1 MPSLTALAV
10 LALSCSSLLSHASV
24 LPHEK
29 ADQNLKRQAP
39 YERWPAAQLL
49 PLPQK
54 MKRQDAT
61 TPDPKA
67 QIVLTA
73 EPTKTSIKLT
83 RTFPPGDLMADKND
97 AGIQEQLTNLLTNA
111 HSYTARQV
119 DGVINSSR
127 DPSDPLSTGWIF
139 SKCNPHGYYK
149 LQVANAH
156 VKFGT
161 RISPTFPQIARV
173 AGHEITWAVLR
184 VSLETLYKYMQPD
197 TYGLTECTFEI
208 WDGENQVGKAE
219 IVRVDPRE
227 CRL

>member
-1 MPSLTALAV
+1 
-10 LALSCSSLLSHASV
+10 
-24 LPHEK
+24 
-29 ADQNLKRQAP
+29 
-39 YERWPAAQLL
+39 
-49 PLPQK
+49 

-83 RTFPPGDLMADKND
+83 RKFPPGDLLADKNHAD
-97 AGIQEQLTNLLTNA
+97 IQEQLTNLLTNA

-127 DPSDPLSTGWIF
+127 DPDDPLSTGWIF

-161 RISPTFPQIARV
+161 RISPTFPQVARI

-184 VSLETLYKYMQPD
+184 VALETLYKYMQPD
-197 TYGLTECTFEI
+197 AYGLTECTFEI

-219 IVRVDPRE
+219 IVRVDPVE

>member
-10 LALSCSSLLSHASV
+10 LALSCAGLLSHASV
-24 LPHEK
+24 LQREA

-39 YERWPAAQLL
+39 HEEWPAGELL

-61 TPDPKA
+61 TPDLKA

-73 EPTKTSIKLT
+73 EPTKTSIRLT
-83 RTFPPGDLMADKND
+83 RAFLPGDLMADKNN
-97 AGIQEQLTNLLTNA
+97 AGIQEQLINLLTDA
-111 HSYTARQV
+111 HSYTERQV
-119 DGVINSSR
+119 DGVINGNR
-127 DPSDPLSTGWIF
+127 DPDDPLSTGWIF

-156 VKFGT
+156 LRYGNRF
-161 RISPTFPQIARV
+161 SPTFPQVARIV
-173 AGHEITWAVLR
+173 GHEITWAVLR
-184 VSLETLYKYMQPD
+184 VALETLFKYMQPD
-197 TYGLTECTFEI
+197 AYGFTECAFEI

-219 IVRVDPRE
+219 IVKVDPQE
-227 CRL
+227 CLL